1 METDDI
7 PIPDAL
13 QFLSMWLNEGEAYEK
28 IPRMIPYLAL
38 PLGMGLLTIRFLQL
52 AIKIIKGETDK
63 IIASHE
69 AEDLVIDVG
78 DDIQANNTVKNN

>member
-1 METDDI
+1 
-7 PIPDAL
+7 
-13 QFLSMWLNEGEAYEK
+13 
-28 IPRMIPYLAL
+28 
-38 PLGMGLLTIRFLQL
+38 MGLLTIRFLQL